1 MLGHASV
8 VEANHYPWLWIKCSR
23 WWQTSCHFSNKTA
36 AGDDD
41 DEVRFRKT
49 LVFPIS
55 LNDGKET
62 AERGE
67 RGEREG
73 CCSTVDD
80 EDDENDNNGD
90 DDMFSRHEQ
99 PR

>member
-1 MLGHASV
+1 M
-8 VEANHYPWLWIKCSR
+8 VE
-23 WWQTSCHFSNKTA
+23 TSCQLSNKTA

-67 RGEREG
+67 IGELEG
-73 CCSTVDD
+73 CCSSLDD
-80 EDDENDNNGD
+80 EDDENDNSGD
-90 DDMFSRHEQ
+90 DDMFFR
-99 PR
+99 PRAHS